1 MTVASIV
8 SCHRLTHANKFCLSA
23 NQSILC
29 SALLLFFVAVAARI
43 WIHWRFGFWAIQP
56 VFHVYDLPYYFA
68 SPRIILDMGA
78 EGIRRGKYTD
88 VARVSCVELSA
99 VSSGTGAATGYIYQQ
114 FMHLIREHYLQ
125 RGENVFAPGWK
136 HVMPYFEGH
145 DAPCFLSVYNKPE
158 CLAYHGIGG
167 AESTQVCLRSAV
179 IGAITS
185 RPLTVWFSDVGVI
198 PAYYV
203 DYLCVN
209 RRHRKS
215 GIAQTLIQTHEY
227 YQRRGSRGAI
237 QVSLFK
243 REDELTGIVPL
254 CVYSTYGVM
263 LSSLSLGLAGSSGA
277 ALAGCSLLKI
287 TPSAHLSL
295 YVDAIAAAKTEGR
308 HDVVITPALTN
319 VMGLLT
325 SGNIFMYALVN
336 GGRTIGVYL
345 FRDSAV
351 SVARDTPVLSSFCSL
366 WCDPGVD
373 LPTGKAHLRESKE
386 DVETFIAGW
395 HHVCRTIAA
404 AEFAKARDVCVAIES
419 IGDNTR
425 IVSDIIS
432 GGSGS
437 GVRSGE
443 IIVSPTAYF
452 LYNYIHPTIAASRCL
467 IIN

>member
-1 MTVASIV
+1 M
-8 SCHRLTHANKFCLSA
+8 
-23 NQSILC
+23 
-29 SALLLFFVAVAARI
+29 

-88 VARVSCVELSA
+88 VARVSYVEMSA
-99 VSSGTGAATGYIYQQ
+99 VSVSSGAASTRAATGYMYQQ

-366 WCDPGVD
+366 WCEPGGD

-386 DVETFIAGW
+386 DVEMFVAGW
-395 HHVCRTIAA
+395 HHVCRAIAV
-404 AEFAKARDVCVAIES
+404 AEFTGVRDVCVAVES

-425 IVSDIIS
+425 IVLDIIS
-432 GGSGS
+432 GGG
-437 GVRSGE
+437 GGRSGE

-452 LYNYIHPTIAASRCL
+452 LYNYIHPTVSASRCL